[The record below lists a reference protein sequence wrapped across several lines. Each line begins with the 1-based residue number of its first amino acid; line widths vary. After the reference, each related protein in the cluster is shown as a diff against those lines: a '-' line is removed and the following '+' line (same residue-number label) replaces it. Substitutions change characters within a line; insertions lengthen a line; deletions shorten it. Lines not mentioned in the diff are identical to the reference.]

1 MIIDIAK
8 CSFRTH
14 RPMMLKKLRLHREA
28 SRKLSVI
35 NTVTDI
41 AEHNIVG
48 CRHFVHAEF
57 VEQTA
62 SSGLGNSVRE
72 RAGIHSR
79 TGDDSSVGGVLLD
92 QLATAVLHVQVL
104 RLGNCVV
111 VGKDDSAEGGVD
123 VAGLWEAAAAVAE
136 PEEVPARNVTVGRVH
151 GLGGG
156 VSVDLEVCITL
167 ICVWLRVCWV
177 QVLVGCVCLR
187 LNE

>member
-1 MIIDIAK
+1 MHRQNRQMHQNARLSRLMLHTPWKETDTSSYAK
-8 CSFRTH
+8 RC
-14 RPMMLKKLRLHREA
+14 A
-28 SRKLSVI
+28 
-35 NTVTDI
+35 
-41 AEHNIVG
+41 
-48 CRHFVHAEF
+48 
-57 VEQTA
+57 QT
-62 SSGLGNSVRE
+62 
-72 RAGIHSR
+72 
-79 TGDDSSVGGVLLD
+79 
-92 QLATAVLHVQVL
+92 
-104 RLGNCVV
+104 
-111 VGKDDSAEGGVD
+111 